1 MALKKRKPVVQL
13 DNFTAY
19 ISSVGTY
26 EHNNPITDI
35 SVPIKGVGDTLVHDL
50 LYMLHESGGRLY
62 FEESFYLLKE
72 WKIDTETDVL
82 TLKVERESYN
92 DRKY

>member
-19 ISSVGTY
+19 ISSVGT
-26 EHNNPITDI
+26 HKLNNPVTDI

-72 WKIDTETDVL
+72 WEINTETDVL
-82 TLKVERESYN
+82 ILKVERESYN